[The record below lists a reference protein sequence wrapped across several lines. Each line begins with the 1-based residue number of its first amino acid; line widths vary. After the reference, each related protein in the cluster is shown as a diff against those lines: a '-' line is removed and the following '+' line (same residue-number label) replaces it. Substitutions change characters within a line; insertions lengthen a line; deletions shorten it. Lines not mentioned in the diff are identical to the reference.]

1 MRISDWSS
9 DVCSSDL
16 QRLAVWEE
24 VEPQGDV
31 AVAPVAGGGDQPRL
45 RKDGAPGGELAL
57 VVGVLVADPLDRAV
71 LAGRGR
77 RLPHRPQP
85 IEEEILHANA
95 RRGLAEG
102 PVDGLLA
109 IAIPVGRG
117 TRVAVAAQRRAEN
130 GTAVWGGRV

>member
-77 RLPHRPQP
+77 RLPHRTQT
-85 IEEEILHANA
+85 IEED
-95 RRGLAEG
+95 RKS
-102 PVDGLLA
+102 
-109 IAIPVGRG
+109 
-117 TRVAVAAQRRAEN
+117 TRLN
-130 GTAVWGGRV
+130 SSH

>member
-16 QRLAVWEE
+16 
-24 VEPQGDV
+24 
-31 AVAPVAGGGDQPRL
+31 PRL

-77 RLPHRPQP
+77 RLPHRTQT
-85 IEEEILHANA
+85 IEEEILHDSA
-95 RRGLAEG
+95 RLGLAEG

-109 IAIPVGRG
+109 IDLLVGLG
-117 TRVAVAAQRRAEN
+117 ERVVVAAQDRKSTRLHSSH
-130 GTAVWGGRV
+130 

>member
-16 QRLAVWEE
+16 
-24 VEPQGDV
+24 
-31 AVAPVAGGGDQPRL
+31 PRL

-77 RLPHRPQP
+77 RLPPRTQT
-85 IEEEILHANA
+85 IEEAILHDSA
-95 RRGLAEG
+95 RMGLAEG
-102 PVDGLLA
+102 TVDGLLA
-109 IAIPVGRG
+109 IDLLLGFGGCVVGGGEPRDWIG
-117 TRVAVAAQRRAEN
+117 TDA
-130 GTAVWGGRV
+130 GGS